1 MQDDFKMLA
10 QTFFGLEGVLAE
22 ELKSIGARDVKELN
36 RAVSFKGDLGFMY
49 KANFRLQTALNI
61 LYPIETFTF
70 YNEDKFYKKVN
81 HIEWEKYFGLE
92 KTFRVQAVTNRSS
105 LSHSHY
111 ASLLCKDAIVDR
123 YREKFDHQRPNVDSK
138 NPDIPIFLHIDG
150 DKASLYLN
158 SSGAPLFKRGYK
170 TEHHEA
176 PINEVLA
183 AGILRLAGW
192 PKPMD
197 FWDPMC
203 GSATFVVEAIMMA
216 KNMPAGVV
224 RKEYG
229 FMHWKDYDEKLWEK
243 IKEVSLD
250 KIEYFHN
257 NFYASDLNANYVS
270 VAKKHLQNVLLDDM
284 VELKQA
290 DFLQAQTVES
300 PRFIIAN
307 PPYDNRIQANLPEMI
322 ERIGALLKHD
332 YPGAEA
338 WFISPVGTVKKY
350 IGLKQTKRRKL
361 FQGKIECE
369 LTGYKMYEGS
379 KKINK
384 TSE

>member
-70 YNEDKFYKKVN
+70 YNEDKFYKKVKQ
-81 HIEWEKYFGLE
+81 IEWEKHFGVK
-92 KTFRVQAVTNRSS
+92 KTIRVQAVTHRSS

-111 ASLLCKDAIVDR
+111 AALLCKDAIVDR
-123 YREKFDHQRPNVDSK
+123 YREICDNERPNIDSK
-138 NPDIPIFLHIDG
+138 DPDVPIYLYIDG

-158 SSGAPLFKRGYK
+158 SSGAPLYKRGYK
-170 TEHHEA
+170 TERHEA

-183 AGILRLAGW
+183 AGILKLAGW

-203 GSATFVVEAIMMA
+203 GSATFVVEAILMA

-224 RKEYG
+224 RENYG
-229 FMHWKDYDEKLWEK
+229 FMHWNSFDKDLWEK

-257 NFYASDLNANYVS
+257 NFYASDLSASYVN
-270 VAKKHLQNVLLDDM
+270 VAKKHLKNIFLDDL

-290 DFLQAQTVES
+290 DFLQPQNIES
-300 PRFIIAN
+300 PRFIVSN
-307 PPYDNRIQANLPEMI
+307 PPYDRRIKKDLPKMVED
-322 ERIGALLKHD
+322 IGALLKHQ
-332 YPGAEA
+332 YEGSEA
-338 WFISPVGTVKKY
+338 WFISPIGTVKKY
-350 IGLKQTKRRKL
+350 IGLKAAKRRKL

-369 LTGYKMYEGS
+369 LTGYKMYAGS
-379 KKINK
+379 KKYK
-384 TSE
+384 TEN